1 MGRFSDLAIQQN
13 EGPQLTF
20 LEKTICE
27 KCVKDIFLAKIVRQN
42 VISVHC
48 SYCDRKY
55 RTNKAAPY
63 DIIMQHVYDAVLKY
77 YGDAQDINLPYTEG
91 EWLLGSTLIEDVLS
105 DFDPGWPDEFTCDL
119 ASSADPFWHLVEH
132 VNSNWLQISEHDA
145 LLYSWDTFKKQI
157 LYKTRYLF
165 LSEPT
170 DELED
175 RQIIP
180 VRFMLDALANECK
193 GLKLIKKI
201 PKDSEFYRIR
211 SHGEEDEFTEFSE
224 VGVAPKRNASS
235 GRMNPAGIPY
245 FYIASTSDTAK
256 AETISDQ
263 RCWTL
268 ATFKLKEDISVID
281 FSKLSKIPSKFETRK
296 YKLRQKLLFIHS
308 FVKDIST
315 PVEKDGME
323 HIDYIPTQVVSE
335 FFRYRFSPKVKGIKY
350 KSIKDPKGINI
361 AVFESDNADLQVI
374 FDLVSTEKFTV

>member
-13 EGPQLTF
+13 EGPQLTS
-20 LEKTICE
+20 LDKTICE

-42 VISVHC
+42 VISANC

-77 YGDAQDINLPYTEG
+77 YSDAQTTNVPYSEG
-91 EWLLGSTLIEDVLS
+91 EWLLESISIEDALY
-105 DFDPGWPDEFTCDL
+105 DFDPGWSDEFSIDL
-119 ASSADPFWHLVEH
+119 ANSADPFWHLIKH
-132 VNSNWLQISEHDA
+132 VNFDWLEISEHDA
-145 LLYSWDTFKKQI
+145 LHYSWEMFKEQI

-175 RQIIP
+175 QQIIP

-193 GLKLIKKI
+193 GLNLIKKI
-201 PKDSEFYRIR
+201 SKESEFYRIR
-211 SHGEEDEFTEFSE
+211 SHSEEDEFTEFGE

-268 ATFKLKEDISVID
+268 ATFKLKEDIAVID
-281 FSKLSKIPSKFETRK
+281 FSKLSKIPSIFETKK
-296 YKLRQKLLFIHS
+296 YKLRQKLLFLHN
-308 FVKDIST
+308 FVADISI

-335 FFRYRFSPKVKGIKY
+335 FFRYRFNPKVKGIKY